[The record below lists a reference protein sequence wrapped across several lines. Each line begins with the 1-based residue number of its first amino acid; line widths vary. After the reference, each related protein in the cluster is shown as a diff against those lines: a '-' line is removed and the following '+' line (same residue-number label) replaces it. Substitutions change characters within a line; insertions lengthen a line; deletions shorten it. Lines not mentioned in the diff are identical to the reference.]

1 MKQISCILYC
11 LCTCVYLCE
20 CKRKHWLCVCEQC
33 HKNAK
38 RTAVVAK
45 CFAKGKFVLLDS
57 VLTSIHNKNLLSIK
71 QKTMILK
78 LSLNWSY
85 QTLITTEID
94 LPVLLFLG
102 LLIINTLFKLRS
114 TQILQTK
121 RKKALNWNPALI
133 LSICQLP
140 KGSLYLFNF
149 YFTSMWKTQW
159 TIPMSIMKQVMQ
171 FLTFYAIWQQ

>member
-94 LPVLLFLG
+94 LPVAFVFG
-102 LLIINTLFKLRS
+102 SFNHKYIIQVAFHANFADQAQK
-114 TQILQTK
+114 
-121 RKKALNWNPALI
+121 NWNPALI

-149 YFTSMWKTQW
+149 YLTSMWKTQR